1 MFCSKIHIFFF
12 LFEQQFLMDTFSRV
26 HIEEAQQKLRSG
38 NALFIDVRDYLSHI
52 KGHIEPS
59 FHINQNN
66 INTLINQTPKDRPLV
81 VYCYHGHS
89 SQHAAQFLIEQGFSE
104 VYNLEGGYEAWAFA
118 SEAP

>member
-38 NALFIDVRDYLSHI
+38 GALFIDVRDYLSHTE
-52 KGHIEPS
+52 GHIEPS

-89 SQHAAQFLIEQGFSE
+89 SQHAAQFLIEQGFPE

-118 SEAP
+118 SETP